1 MKFYKKIV
9 KNIWW
14 SGIFFVSLGCNK
26 NDKIGMSRK
35 ITQES
40 VSAFL
45 AGRKFNKGN
54 MSVEVES
61 GYTKLKLHG
70 NTIATIDA
78 LGVMSVSNAGWAS
91 NTTKE
96 RLNGLPNV
104 SINQKNWTWYLNGN
118 VWDGTWKR
126 IGFVK

>member
-1 MKFYKKIV
+1 
-9 KNIWW
+9 
-14 SGIFFVSLGCNK
+14 
-26 NDKIGMSRK
+26 MSRK

-45 AGRKFNKGN
+45 AGRKFKKGN
-54 MSVEVES
+54 MSVEVEL

-78 LGVMSVSNAGWAS
+78 LGVLSISNAGWQS

-104 SINQKNWTWYLNGN
+104 HINQKNWSWYLNGN

-126 IGFVK
+126 ISIVK

>member
-1 MKFYKKIV
+1 MTFLQNNCKKTWNSQEIIV
-9 KNIWW
+9 
-14 SGIFFVSLGCNK
+14 VLLCNK
-26 NDKIGMSRK
+26 NDDNMSRK

-96 RLNGLPNV
+96 RLNGLPGV
-104 SINQKNWTWYLNGN
+104 SVNQKNWEWFLNG
-118 VWDGTWKR
+118 VSWGGEWKR

>member
-1 MKFYKKIV
+1 M
-9 KNIWW
+9 
-14 SGIFFVSLGCNK
+14 
-26 NDKIGMSRK
+26 RK
-35 ITQES
+35 ITKES
-40 VSAFL
+40 VAAFL
-45 AGRKFNKGN
+45 DGRKFNKGN

-104 SINQKNWTWYLNGN
+104 PLINKITN
-118 VWDGTWKR
+118 
-126 IGFVK
+126 